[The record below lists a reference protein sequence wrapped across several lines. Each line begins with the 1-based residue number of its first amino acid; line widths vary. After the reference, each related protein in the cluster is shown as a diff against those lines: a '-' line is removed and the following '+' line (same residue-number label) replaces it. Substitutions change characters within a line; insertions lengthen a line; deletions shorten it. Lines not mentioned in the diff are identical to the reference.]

1 MSVHGEDWA
10 ELSADA
16 KMDHRY
22 RAWLETPAP
31 FVSGEAEVA
40 YRQRV
45 ERLSSA
51 MRLQGLPD
59 RVPVPLCVAEG
70 YAVSRAGL
78 TPYDAMYDFDSV
90 AEAFVEFHREI
101 QPDGMV
107 SPLGATLP
115 GRAFELIDYKLY
127 SWPGH
132 GVPRHAG
139 YQYNEA
145 EWMLA
150 DEYDGL
156 VADPS
161 DFLLRTYLP
170 RIASG
175 LSGFRKLGTVLDP
188 GVMVF
193 STGFFASLA
202 DPEVIASLQN
212 AAAAGAEVL
221 AWHSKLF
228 PLMSRLAGEGFPPF
242 FQGAT
247 EAPFDYLGDNLRG
260 TKEVLMDLH
269 RRPEDVLAA
278 CDRLAPLMVRW
289 VTEKATADNCPG
301 VFIPL
306 HKGAD
311 GFMSLDQFKSFYWP
325 SLLKVIQGLNEEGFT
340 PILFAEGAYGSRL
353 ETIAADLPPGKS
365 VWYFDRTDMGRVKE
379 TVGKVACIQGNV
391 PLTLLHAGTTEEVAE
406 YCRQLLHVAAPGGGF
421 ILDIGAVMQQGN
433 EANLRAM
440 IRAVHE
446 YGVYR

>member
-1 MSVHGEDWA
+1 MSIADWTG
-10 ELSADA
+10 LPADE
-16 KMDHRY
+16 KTDRRF
-22 RAWLETPAP
+22 RAWLEAPAP
-31 FVSGEAEVA
+31 FASSEAEAA

-51 MRLQGLPD
+51 MRLQGEPD
-59 RVPVPLCVAEG
+59 RVPAPLSVAEG
-70 YAVSRAGL
+70 YPVSRAGL

-90 AEAFVEFHREI
+90 AEAFVDFHLTF

-107 SPLGATLP
+107 SPASATLP
-115 GRAFELIDYKLY
+115 GKAYELIDYQLY

-132 GVPRHAG
+132 GVKRRSW

-150 DEYDGL
+150 DEYDAF

-170 RIASG
+170 RIATG
-175 LSGFRKLGTVLDP
+175 LLGLRKLGTVLDP

-202 DPEVIASLQN
+202 DPEVLASLRN
-212 AAAAGAEVL
+212 ALAAGVEVA
-221 AWHSKLF
+221 AWQRKLL
-228 PLMSRLAGEGFPPF
+228 PLLDRLVGEGFPPY

-260 TKEVLMDLH
+260 TKAILMDLH
-269 RRPEDVLAA
+269 RRPQDVLAA

-289 VTEKATADNCPG
+289 VTEKATPSTCPG

-306 HKGAD
+306 HKGGD
-311 GFMSLDQFKSFYWP
+311 SFMSLDQFKTFYWP
-325 SLLKVIQGLNEEGFT
+325 SLRKVIQGLNDEGFI

-353 ETIAADLPPGKS
+353 ETVAADLPPGKT

-379 TVGKVACIQGNV
+379 TIGRVACIQGNV
-391 PLTLLHAGTTEEVAE
+391 PLTLLHAGTEEEVTE
-406 YCRQLLHVAAPGGGF
+406 YCRALIDVAAPGGGF
-421 ILDIGAVMQQGN
+421 ILDIGAVMHEGS
-433 EANLRAM
+433 EKNLRAM
-440 IRAVHE
+440 MQAVRE